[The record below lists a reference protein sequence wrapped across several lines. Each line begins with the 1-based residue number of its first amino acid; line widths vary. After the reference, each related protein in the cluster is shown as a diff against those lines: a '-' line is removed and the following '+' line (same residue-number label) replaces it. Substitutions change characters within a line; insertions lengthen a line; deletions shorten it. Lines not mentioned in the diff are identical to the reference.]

1 MSLNTHVECYLRLKR
16 QLGYKYVGQQRV
28 LRNYTQFA
36 ATRGERFVCVD
47 TVLEWASKS
56 PSRQCSYF
64 KLRTIRKFAIA
75 LHAEDVRHEIP
86 PQDVFGG
93 YRFSRPSPHL
103 MTVAEI
109 RQLLDAALSV
119 QPAASINR
127 FTWYYLFGLMAVTGL
142 RRSEAIALRLG
153 DLTADGLTVRET
165 KFRKSRLVP
174 LHPSVQD
181 ALQEYLEIRNR
192 EGTLS
197 DHLFVL
203 SSGRPPALDTVS
215 TKFCRLARQ
224 TGLRDGP
231 GTNGPRLHDLRHSFA
246 VRSLENL
253 GEEDASRHM
262 LALSTSLG
270 HANVFDTYWYLEA
283 TPAILRKIAAKAQ
296 LSFTHSGGSHD

>member
-1 MSLNTHVECYLRLKR
+1 
-16 QLGYKYVGQQRV
+16 
-28 LRNYTQFA
+28 
-36 ATRGERFVCVD
+36 
-47 TVLEWASKS
+47 
-56 PSRQCSYF
+56 
-64 KLRTIRKFAIA
+64 
-75 LHAEDVRHEIP
+75 
-86 PQDVFGG
+86 
-93 YRFSRPSPHL
+93 

-153 DLTADGLTVRET
+153 DLTADGLTVHET

-231 GTNGPRLHDLRHSFA
+231 GTNGPRLHDLRH
-246 VRSLENL
+246 
-253 GEEDASRHM
+253 
-262 LALSTSLG
+262 
-270 HANVFDTYWYLEA
+270 YLHFLTICSKLTQGAYLTE
-283 TPAILRKIAAKAQ
+283 IADH
-296 LSFTHSGGSHD
+296 LVVT